1 MKSGPDVVVLGAG
14 ITGLTCAFRLQKMG
28 FDVLILESS
37 DRAGGVIRSEQ
48 INGHLVEWGPNSLLP
63 TPHTFSLLEE
73 IGLLKD
79 LIEAPPKSPRYIVV
93 NGKMK
98 VVPFGPMSYR
108 GLFRA
113 LGEPFVRSRSGGE
126 DSSDES
132 IASFFRRRFGDEAHD
147 RLVAPFVA
155 GIYAGDTEK
164 LSIGATFPRMLDVE
178 RRSGSLIK
186 GMLMQ
191 KTGGTAKTEKPAGP
205 RRGSRVSSFP
215 QGMGVLT
222 QRLAEMISI
231 RYNTTGV
238 RIGSDVHPRATVVA
252 VPAHRAAEIFEETQP
267 EIAASLRAIEYA
279 PIVVAATSLPLEG
292 LTEPHRGF
300 GFLVAKG
307 ERVHMLGTVFNSS
320 LFADRAPQNRLLLT
334 SFLGGATKPEAFDWP
349 EQRVW
354 DVVCSELKQILKTS
368 VLPEPVALFRHLLA
382 IPQYTIA
389 HQARAQDLRDAM
401 KRCPGLFLA
410 GNFLDGV
417 SVPACMEQ
425 GDATA
430 HMVAEFL
437 ENAS

>member
-1 MKSGPDVVVLGAG
+1 
-14 ITGLTCAFRLQKMG
+14 MG

-48 INGHLVEWGPNSLLP
+48 IKGHLVEWGPNSLLP
-63 TPHTFSLLEE
+63 TPHTYGLLEE
-73 IGLLKD
+73 LGLIHD
-79 LIEAPPKSPRYIVV
+79 LIQAPPKSPRYIVV
-93 NGKMK
+93 DGKMK

-108 GLFRA
+108 GMARA
-113 LGEPFVRSRSGGE
+113 LGELFVRSNSGGE
-126 DSSDES
+126 ESSDES

-164 LSIGATFPRMLDVE
+164 LSIGATFPRMLEVE
-178 RRSGSLIK
+178 RTSGSLIK
-186 GMLMQ
+186 GMLMRKPSPNSKQ
-191 KTGGTAKTEKPAGP
+191 EKPSGP
-205 RRGSRVSSFP
+205 RRGSRISSFP
-215 QGMGVLT
+215 QGMSALT
-222 QRLAEMISI
+222 NRMAEMISI
-231 RYNTTGV
+231 RYNTAGV
-238 RIGSDVHPRATVVA
+238 RIGGDVHPRATVLA
-252 VPAHRAAEIFEETQP
+252 VPAYRAAEVLEETQP
-267 EIAASLRAIEYA
+267 EIAGSLRSIEYA
-279 PIVVAATSLPLEG
+279 PIVVAATSLPLSG

-307 ERVHMLGTVFNSS
+307 ERLHMLGTVFNSS
-320 LFADRAPQNRLLLT
+320 LFADRAPQDRILLT
-334 SFLGGATKPEAFDWP
+334 SFLGGATRPEAYDWP

-354 DVVCSELKQILKTS
+354 DVVSSELQKVLKTS
-368 VLPEPVALFRHLLA
+368 IPPEPLGMFRHRLA
-382 IPQYTIA
+382 IPQYTIG
-389 HQARAQDLRDAM
+389 HQDRIRALRDEV

-437 ENAS
+437 GSAS